1 MIAVI
6 SQLQQYHQMA
16 ITFGCLAGFFF
27 LLWGITLLLHG
38 NKSMENDRLKQE
50 LRDLH
55 TEIRVFHRA
64 EGEIDRQFGAA
75 FTEVQRRSRLR

>member
-1 MIAVI
+1 MTAVV
-6 SQLQQYHQMA
+6 SQLQQYHEMA
-16 ITFGCLAGFFF
+16 ITFGCLAAFFF
-27 LLWGITLLLHG
+27 LLLGITLWLHE
-38 NKSMENDRLKQE
+38 NKRAENEALKQE

-55 TEIRVFHRA
+55 TEIRLFHRA